1 MVTIKRWTL
10 CKFLAVLI
18 CLVIAAEA
26 HIALAYQNPADP
38 LDTSFQAARTAY
50 FAQKYEDAKVIFEK
64 LIADLDAIDGRDSFK
79 GAVYLLAGANY
90 EKLGSKE
97 LAIKFFCRA
106 KATLG
111 EGKTLEGLD
120 LKNLKYYSESC
131 TGSSGAV
138 AGIERSGSGGSFFGT
153 VFRVLL
159 FTAVISG
166 AIYALFFAPWAPF
179 KKKSSSSSS
188 SSGSSTF
195 TSACFRTDWRV
206 DVQSTWNGASG
217 TITFTPD
224 GVAPNPNQN
233 NGWDDSV
240 AYTLS
245 ASGGTLTSI
254 TLKLSVTVSG
264 GDNGKRHDLVYVDG
278 GLILDQTNTFAQS
291 CSTPGS
297 VDYANVYVRTSTGSF
312 TLRHKVELSQAVK
325 LGTALKINKK

>member
-1 MVTIKRWTL
+1 MAAIKRWSL
-10 CKFLAVLI
+10 CKFFAVLI

-38 LDTSFQAARTAY
+38 LDAGFQAARTAY
-50 FAQKYEDAKVIFEK
+50 FAQKYEDAKVILEK
-64 LIADLDAIDGRDSFK
+64 LIADLEVIEGREPFK
-79 GAVYLLAGANY
+79 GAVYILAGANY
-90 EKLGSKE
+90 EKLDFKE
-97 LAIKFFCRA
+97 SAVKYYCRA
-106 KATLG
+106 KAILG
-111 EGKTLEGLD
+111 EGKTIEGID
-120 LKNLKYYSESC
+120 LKNLKYYGESC
-131 TGSSGAV
+131 TGTSGAV
-138 AGIERSGSGGSFFGT
+138 AGIERSGSGGSFFSSF
-153 VFRVLL
+153 FRVLL

-188 SSGSSTF
+188 SSGTSTF

-206 DVQSTWNGASG
+206 DVQSTWDGASG
-217 TITFTPD
+217 TISFTPD
-224 GVAPNPNQN
+224 SVAPNPNQN

-240 AYTLS
+240 TYTLS
-245 ASGGTLTSI
+245 TSGGTLTSI

-278 GLILDQTNTFAQS
+278 GSILDQTNTFTQS

-297 VDYANVYVRTSTGSF
+297 VDYANVYVRNSTGSF

-325 LGTALKINKK
+325 IGTAVKIIKK